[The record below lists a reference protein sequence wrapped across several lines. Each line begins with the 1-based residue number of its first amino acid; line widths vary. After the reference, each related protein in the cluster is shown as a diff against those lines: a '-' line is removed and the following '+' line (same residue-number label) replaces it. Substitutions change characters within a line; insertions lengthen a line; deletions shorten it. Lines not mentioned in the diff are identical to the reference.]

1 MGWPAVSGEFTVGDE
16 KNQIVLVTLGSSIDV
31 SGVIDKIA
39 ISGTM
44 KTENIGIEKVIANII
59 SNPCIR
65 YLIICG
71 AEVHGH
77 LAGDAFL
84 AIHKSGIDEK
94 NRIVGASGAIP
105 FISNLTSKEV
115 DRFRE
120 QVVEIIDLV
129 NVEDMGQ
136 IEQAINSCAPKDP
149 FPAEPMIVTLGK
161 AAQAD
166 GGSDTILTPEAVSIE
181 SRLRSLEQ
189 EAKDL
194 GKLNKFMSGVVSGIW
209 QGLTSG
215 FVVTLLIFAI
225 RRFL

>member
-1 MGWPAVSGEFTVGDE
+1 MGWPAISGEFTVGDE

-84 AIHKSGIDEK
+84 AIHMSGIDEK
-94 NRIVGASGAIP
+94 NRIIGASGAIP
-105 FISNLTSKEV
+105 FISNLTSNEV

-136 IEQAINSCAPKDP
+136 IKQAIDACVPKDP

-161 AAQAD
+161 TAQAE
-166 GGSDTILTPEAVSIE
+166 GGSDVILTPEAVSIE

-189 EAKDL
+189 EVKDL

>member
-16 KNQIVLVTLGSSIDV
+16 KNQVVLVTLGSSIDV

-59 SNPCIR
+59 SNPNIR
-65 YLIICG
+65 HLIICG

-105 FISNLTSKEV
+105 FISNLSSKEV
-115 DRFRE
+115 ERFRE
-120 QVVEIIDLV
+120 QVEIIDLV
-129 NVEDMGQ
+129 NVEDLGQ
-136 IEQAINSCAPKDP
+136 IKQAIDACAPKDP

-161 AAQAD
+161 AAQAE
-166 GGSDTILTPEAVSIE
+166 GGSDVILTPEAVSIE

-189 EAKDL
+189 EVKDL
-194 GKLNKFMSGVVSGIW
+194 GKLNKFMSGIVSGIW
-209 QGLTSG
+209 QGLTFG

>member
-16 KNQIVLVTLGSSIDV
+16 TNQIVLATLGSSIDV
-31 SGVIDKIA
+31 SGVIDRIA

-59 SNPCIR
+59 SNPNIR

-84 AIHKSGIDEK
+84 AIHRSGIDEK
-94 NRIVGASGAIP
+94 NRIIGASGAIP
-105 FISNLTSKEV
+105 FISNLSSKEV

-120 QVVEIIDLV
+120 QVEIIDLV

-136 IEQAINSCAPKDP
+136 IKQAIDACAPKDP
-149 FPAEPMIVTLGK
+149 FPAEPMVVTLGK

-166 GGSDTILTPEAVSIE
+166 EGSDTILTPEAVSIE
-181 SRLRSLEQ
+181 SRLRILEQ
-189 EAKDL
+189 EMKDI
-194 GKLNKFMSGVVSGIW
+194 GKLNKFMSGIVSGIW

-215 FVVTLLIFAI
+215 FAATLLIFAI

>member
-16 KNQIVLVTLGSSIDV
+16 TNQIVLVTLGSSIDV
-31 SGVIDKIA
+31 SGVIDRIA

-59 SNPCIR
+59 SNPNIR
-65 YLIICG
+65 YLIVCG

-84 AIHKSGIDEK
+84 AIHRSGIDEK
-94 NRIVGASGAIP
+94 NRIIGASGAIP
-105 FISNLTSKEV
+105 FISNLSSKEV

-120 QVVEIIDLV
+120 QVEIIDLV
-129 NVEDMGQ
+129 NVED
-136 IEQAINSCAPKDP
+136 IEQIKQAIDACAPKEP
-149 FPAEPMIVTLGK
+149 FPAEPMVVALGK

-166 GGSDTILTPEAVSIE
+166 EGSDTILTPEAVSIE
-181 SRLRSLEQ
+181 SRLRILEQ
-189 EAKDL
+189 EMKDL
-194 GKLNKFMSGVVSGIW
+194 GKLNKFMSGIVSGIW

-215 FVVTLLIFAI
+215 FVATLLIFAI

>member
-16 KNQIVLVTLGSSIDV
+16 TNQIVLVTLGSSIDV
-31 SGVIDKIA
+31 SGVIDRIA

-59 SNPCIR
+59 SNPNIR
-65 YLIICG
+65 YLIVCG

-84 AIHKSGIDEK
+84 AIHRSGIDEK
-94 NRIVGASGAIP
+94 NRIIGASGAIP
-105 FISNLTSKEV
+105 FISNLSSKEV
-115 DRFRE
+115 ERFRE
-120 QVVEIIDLV
+120 QVEIIDLV
-129 NVEDMGQ
+129 NVEDMEQ
-136 IEQAINSCAPKDP
+136 IKQAIDACAPKEP
-149 FPAEPMIVTLGK
+149 FPAEPMVVALGK

-166 GGSDTILTPEAVSIE
+166 EGSDTILTPEAVSIE
-181 SRLRSLEQ
+181 SRLRILEQ
-189 EAKDL
+189 EMKDL
-194 GKLNKFMSGVVSGIW
+194 GKLNKFMSGIVSGIW

-215 FVVTLLIFAI
+215 FVATLLIFAI

>member
-16 KNQIVLVTLGSSIDV
+16 KNRVVLVTLGSSIDV
-31 SGVIDKIA
+31 TGVIDKIA

-105 FISNLTSKEV
+105 FISNLSSKEV
-115 DRFRE
+115 ERFRE
-120 QVVEIIDLV
+120 QVEIVDLV
-129 NVEDMGQ
+129 NVEDLGP
-136 IEQAINSCAPKDP
+136 IKQAIDACAPKDP
-149 FPAEPMIVTLGK
+149 FPAEPMVVTLGK

-166 GGSDTILTPEAVSIE
+166 GGSDAILTPEAVSIE

-189 EAKDL
+189 EVKDL

-215 FVVTLLIFAI
+215 FIVTLLIFAI

>member
-16 KNQIVLVTLGSSIDV
+16 TNQIVLVTLGSSIDV
-31 SGVIDKIA
+31 SGVIDRIA

-59 SNPCIR
+59 SNPNIR
-65 YLIICG
+65 YLIVCG

-84 AIHKSGIDEK
+84 AIHRSGIDEK
-94 NRIVGASGAIP
+94 NRIIGASGAIP
-105 FISNLTSKEV
+105 FISNLSSKEV
-115 DRFRE
+115 ERFRE
-120 QVVEIIDLV
+120 QVEIIDLV

-136 IEQAINSCAPKDP
+136 IKQAIDACAPKEP
-149 FPAEPMIVTLGK
+149 FPAEPMVVALGK

-166 GGSDTILTPEAVSIE
+166 EGSDTILTPEAVSIE
-181 SRLRSLEQ
+181 SRLRILEQ
-189 EAKDL
+189 EMKDL
-194 GKLNKFMSGVVSGIW
+194 GKLNKFMSGIVSGIW

-215 FVVTLLIFAI
+215 FVATLLIFAI

>member
-16 KNQIVLVTLGSSIDV
+16 TNQIVLVTLGSSIDV
-31 SGVIDKIA
+31 SGVIDRIA

-59 SNPCIR
+59 SNPNIR

-77 LAGDAFL
+77 LAGDALL
-84 AIHKSGIDEK
+84 AIHRSGIDEK
-94 NRIVGASGAIP
+94 NRIIGASGAIP
-105 FISNLTSKEV
+105 FISNLSSKEV

-120 QVVEIIDLV
+120 QVEIIDLV
-129 NVEDMGQ
+129 NVEDMEQ
-136 IEQAINSCAPKDP
+136 IKQAIDACAPKEP
-149 FPAEPMIVTLGK
+149 FPAEPMVVALGK

-166 GGSDTILTPEAVSIE
+166 EGSDTILTPEAVSIE
-181 SRLRSLEQ
+181 SRLRILEQ
-189 EAKDL
+189 EMKDL
-194 GKLNKFMSGVVSGIW
+194 GKLNKFMSGIVSGIW

-215 FVVTLLIFAI
+215 FVATLLIFAI

>member
-16 KNQIVLVTLGSSIDV
+16 TNQIVLVTLGSSIDV
-31 SGVIDKIA
+31 SGVIDRIA

-59 SNPCIR
+59 SNPNIR

-84 AIHKSGIDEK
+84 AIHRSGIDEK
-94 NRIVGASGAIP
+94 NRIIGASGAIP
-105 FISNLTSKEV
+105 FISNLSSKEV
-115 DRFRE
+115 ERFRE
-120 QVVEIIDLV
+120 QVEIIDLV

-136 IEQAINSCAPKDP
+136 IKQAIDACAPKEP
-149 FPAEPMIVTLGK
+149 FPAEPMVVALGK

-166 GGSDTILTPEAVSIE
+166 EGSDTILTPEAVSIE
-181 SRLRSLEQ
+181 SRLRILEQ
-189 EAKDL
+189 EMKDL
-194 GKLNKFMSGVVSGIW
+194 GKLNKFMSGIVSGIW

-215 FVVTLLIFAI
+215 FVATLLIFAI

>member
-1 MGWPAVSGEFTVGDE
+1 MSWPAVSGEFTVGDE
-16 KNQIVLVTLGSSIDV
+16 TNQIVLVTLGSSIDV
-31 SGVIDKIA
+31 SGVIDRIA

-59 SNPCIR
+59 SNPNIR
-65 YLIICG
+65 YLIVCG

-84 AIHKSGIDEK
+84 AIHRSGIDEK
-94 NRIVGASGAIP
+94 NRIIGASGAIP
-105 FISNLTSKEV
+105 FISNLSSKEV

-120 QVVEIIDLV
+120 QVEIIDLV
-129 NVEDMGQ
+129 NVEDMEQ
-136 IEQAINSCAPKDP
+136 IKQAIDARAPKEP
-149 FPAEPMIVTLGK
+149 FPAEPMVVALGK

-166 GGSDTILTPEAVSIE
+166 EGSDTILTPEAVSIE
-181 SRLRSLEQ
+181 SRLRILEQ
-189 EAKDL
+189 EMKDL
-194 GKLNKFMSGVVSGIW
+194 GKLNKFMSGIVSGIW

-215 FVVTLLIFAI
+215 FVATLLIFAI

>member
-31 SGVIDKIA
+31 TGVIDKIA

-105 FISNLTSKEV
+105 FISNLSSKEV
-115 DRFRE
+115 ERFRE
-120 QVVEIIDLV
+120 QVEIVDLV
-129 NVEDMGQ
+129 NVEDLGQ

-161 AAQAD
+161 AAQAE

-189 EAKDL
+189 EVKDL
-194 GKLNKFMSGVVSGIW
+194 GKLNKFMSGIVSGIW

>member
-16 KNQIVLVTLGSSIDV
+16 TNQIVLVTLASSIDV
-31 SGVIDKIA
+31 SGVIDRIA

-59 SNPCIR
+59 SNPNIR
-65 YLIICG
+65 YLIVCG

-84 AIHKSGIDEK
+84 AIHRSGIDEK
-94 NRIVGASGAIP
+94 NRIIGASGAIP
-105 FISNLTSKEV
+105 FISNLSSKEV

-120 QVVEIIDLV
+120 QVEIIDLV
-129 NVEDMGQ
+129 NVED
-136 IEQAINSCAPKDP
+136 IEQIKQAIDACAPKEP
-149 FPAEPMIVTLGK
+149 FPAEPMVVALGK

-166 GGSDTILTPEAVSIE
+166 EGSDTILTPEAVSIE
-181 SRLRSLEQ
+181 SRLRILEQ
-189 EAKDL
+189 EMKDL
-194 GKLNKFMSGVVSGIW
+194 GKLNKFMSGIVSGIW

-215 FVVTLLIFAI
+215 FVATLLIFAI

>member
-16 KNQIVLVTLGSSIDV
+16 TNQIVLVTLGSSIDV
-31 SGVIDKIA
+31 SGVIDRIA

-59 SNPCIR
+59 SNPNIR
-65 YLIICG
+65 YLIVCG

-84 AIHKSGIDEK
+84 AIHRSGIDEK
-94 NRIVGASGAIP
+94 NRIIGASGAIP
-105 FISNLTSKEV
+105 FISNLSSKEV

-120 QVVEIIDLV
+120 QVEIIDLV

-136 IEQAINSCAPKDP
+136 IKQAIDACAPKEP
-149 FPAEPMIVTLGK
+149 FPAEPMVVALGK

-166 GGSDTILTPEAVSIE
+166 EGSDTILTPEAVSIE
-181 SRLRSLEQ
+181 SRLRILEQ
-189 EAKDL
+189 EMKDL
-194 GKLNKFMSGVVSGIW
+194 GKLNKFMSGIVSGIW

-215 FVVTLLIFAI
+215 FVATLLIFAI

>member
-16 KNQIVLVTLGSSIDV
+16 TNQIVLVTLGSSIDV
-31 SGVIDKIA
+31 SGVIDRIA

-59 SNPCIR
+59 SNPNIR
-65 YLIICG
+65 YLIVCG

-84 AIHKSGIDEK
+84 AIHRSGIDEK
-94 NRIVGASGAIP
+94 NRIIGASGAIP
-105 FISNLTSKEV
+105 FISNLSSKEV

-120 QVVEIIDLV
+120 QVEIIDLV
-129 NVEDMGQ
+129 NVEDMEQ
-136 IEQAINSCAPKDP
+136 IKQAIDACAPKEP
-149 FPAEPMIVTLGK
+149 FPAEPMVVALGK

-166 GGSDTILTPEAVSIE
+166 EGSDTILTPEAVSIE
-181 SRLRSLEQ
+181 SRLRILEQ
-189 EAKDL
+189 EMKDL
-194 GKLNKFMSGVVSGIW
+194 GKLNKFMSGIVSGIW

>member
-16 KNQIVLVTLGSSIDV
+16 TNQIVLVTLGSSIDV
-31 SGVIDKIA
+31 SGVIDRIA

-59 SNPCIR
+59 SNPNIR

-84 AIHKSGIDEK
+84 AIHRSGIDEK
-94 NRIVGASGAIP
+94 NRIIGASGAIP
-105 FISNLTSKEV
+105 FISNLSSKEV

-120 QVVEIIDLV
+120 QVEIIDLV
-129 NVEDMGQ
+129 NVED
-136 IEQAINSCAPKDP
+136 IEQIKQAIDACAPKEP
-149 FPAEPMIVTLGK
+149 FPAEPMVVALGK

-166 GGSDTILTPEAVSIE
+166 EGSDTILTPEAVSIE
-181 SRLRSLEQ
+181 SRLRILEQ
-189 EAKDL
+189 EMKDL
-194 GKLNKFMSGVVSGIW
+194 GKLNKFMSGIVSGIW

-215 FVVTLLIFAI
+215 FVATLLIFAI

>member
-16 KNQIVLVTLGSSIDV
+16 TNQIVLVTLGSSIDV
-31 SGVIDKIA
+31 SGVIDRIA

-59 SNPCIR
+59 SNPNIR

-84 AIHKSGIDEK
+84 AIHRSGIDEK
-94 NRIVGASGAIP
+94 NRIIGASGAIP
-105 FISNLTSKEV
+105 FISNLSSKEV

-120 QVVEIIDLV
+120 QVEIIDLV
-129 NVEDMGQ
+129 NVEDMEQ
-136 IEQAINSCAPKDP
+136 IKQAIDACAPKEP
-149 FPAEPMIVTLGK
+149 FPAEPMVVALGK

-166 GGSDTILTPEAVSIE
+166 EGSDTILTPEAVSIE
-181 SRLRSLEQ
+181 SRLRILEQ
-189 EAKDL
+189 EMKDL
-194 GKLNKFMSGVVSGIW
+194 GKLNKFMSGIVSGIW

-215 FVVTLLIFAI
+215 FVATLLIFAI

>member
-1 MGWPAVSGEFTVGDE
+1 MGWPAISGEFTVGDE

-94 NRIVGASGAIP
+94 NRIIGASGAIP
-105 FISNLTSKEV
+105 FISNLTSTEV

-129 NVEDMGQ
+129 NVEDMEQ
-136 IEQAINSCAPKDP
+136 IKQAIDACVPKDP

-161 AAQAD
+161 TAQAE

-189 EAKDL
+189 EVKDL

-215 FVVTLLIFAI
+215 FIVTLLIFAI

>member
-1 MGWPAVSGEFTVGDE
+1 M
-16 KNQIVLVTLGSSIDV
+16 VTLGSSIDV
-31 SGVIDKIA
+31 SGVIDRIA

-59 SNPCIR
+59 SNPNIR

-84 AIHKSGIDEK
+84 AIHRSGIDEK
-94 NRIVGASGAIP
+94 NRIIGASGAIP
-105 FISNLTSKEV
+105 FISNLSSKEV
-115 DRFRE
+115 ERFRE
-120 QVVEIIDLV
+120 QVEIIDLV

-136 IEQAINSCAPKDP
+136 IKQAIDACAPKEP
-149 FPAEPMIVTLGK
+149 FPAEPMVVALGK

-166 GGSDTILTPEAVSIE
+166 EGSDTILTPEAVSIE
-181 SRLRSLEQ
+181 SRLRILEQ
-189 EAKDL
+189 EMKDL
-194 GKLNKFMSGVVSGIW
+194 GKLNKFMSGIVSGIW

-215 FVVTLLIFAI
+215 FVATLLIFAI

>member
-166 GGSDTILTPEAVSIE
+166 RGSDTILTPEAVSIE

-189 EAKDL
+189 EVKDL

>member
-39 ISGTM
+39 IAGTM

-105 FISNLTSKEV
+105 FISNLSSKEV
-115 DRFRE
+115 ERFRE
-120 QVVEIIDLV
+120 QVEIIDLV

-136 IEQAINSCAPKDP
+136 IKQEIDACAPKDP

-189 EAKDL
+189 EVKDL

>member
-1 MGWPAVSGEFTVGDE
+1 MGWPAVSGEFRVGDE

-84 AIHKSGIDEK
+84 AIHKAGIDEK

-120 QVVEIIDLV
+120 QVEIIDLV

-136 IEQAINSCAPKDP
+136 IGQAIDSCAPKDP

-189 EAKDL
+189 EVKDL
-194 GKLNKFMSGVVSGIW
+194 GKLNKFMSGIVSGIW

>member
-1 MGWPAVSGEFTVGDE
+1 MGWPAISGEFTVGDE
-16 KNQIVLVTLGSSIDV
+16 KNRVVLVTLGSSIDV
-31 SGVIDKIA
+31 TGVIDKIA

-105 FISNLTSKEV
+105 FISNLSSKEV
-115 DRFRE
+115 ERFRE
-120 QVVEIIDLV
+120 QVEIIDLV

-136 IEQAINSCAPKDP
+136 IKQAIDACAPKDP
-149 FPAEPMIVTLGK
+149 FPAEPMVVTLGK

-166 GGSDTILTPEAVSIE
+166 GGSDAILTPEAVSIE

-189 EAKDL
+189 EVKDL

-209 QGLTSG
+209 QGLTFG
-215 FVVTLLIFAI
+215 FAVTLIIFAI

>member
-31 SGVIDKIA
+31 TGVTDKIA
-39 ISGTM
+39 IAGTM

-105 FISNLTSKEV
+105 FISNLSSKEV

-120 QVVEIIDLV
+120 QIEIIDLV

-136 IEQAINSCAPKDP
+136 IKQAIDACAPKDP

-161 AAQAD
+161 AAKAE
-166 GGSDTILTPEAVSIE
+166 GGSDVILTPEAVSIE
-181 SRLRSLEQ
+181 SRLRSLAQ
-189 EAKDL
+189 EVKDL

>member
-16 KNQIVLVTLGSSIDV
+16 TNQIVLVTLGSSIDV
-31 SGVIDKIA
+31 SGVIDRIA

-59 SNPCIR
+59 SNPNIR
-65 YLIICG
+65 YLIVCG

-84 AIHKSGIDEK
+84 AIHRSGIDEK
-94 NRIVGASGAIP
+94 NRIIGASGAIP
-105 FISNLTSKEV
+105 FISNLSSKEV

-120 QVVEIIDLV
+120 QVEIIDLV
-129 NVEDMGQ
+129 NVEDMEQ
-136 IEQAINSCAPKDP
+136 IKQAIDACAPKEP
-149 FPAEPMIVTLGK
+149 FPAEPMVVALGK

-166 GGSDTILTPEAVSIE
+166 EGSDTILTPEAVSIE
-181 SRLRSLEQ
+181 SRLRILEQ
-189 EAKDL
+189 EMKDL
-194 GKLNKFMSGVVSGIW
+194 GKLNKFMSGIVSGIW

-215 FVVTLLIFAI
+215 FVATLLIFAI

>member
-136 IEQAINSCAPKDP
+136 IKQAINSCAPKDP

>member
-16 KNQIVLVTLGSSIDV
+16 TNQIVLVTLGSSIDV
-31 SGVIDKIA
+31 SGVIDRIA

-59 SNPCIR
+59 SNPNIR
-65 YLIICG
+65 YLIVCG

-84 AIHKSGIDEK
+84 AIHRSGIDEK
-94 NRIVGASGAIP
+94 NRIIGASGAIP
-105 FISNLTSKEV
+105 FISNLSSKEV

-120 QVVEIIDLV
+120 QVEIIDLV
-129 NVEDMGQ
+129 NVED
-136 IEQAINSCAPKDP
+136 IEQIKQAIDACAPKEP
-149 FPAEPMIVTLGK
+149 FPAEPMVVALGK

-166 GGSDTILTPEAVSIE
+166 EGSDTILTPETVSIE
-181 SRLRSLEQ
+181 SRLRILEQ
-189 EAKDL
+189 EMKDL
-194 GKLNKFMSGVVSGIW
+194 GKLNKFMSGIVSGIW

-215 FVVTLLIFAI
+215 FVATLLIFAI

>member
-16 KNQIVLVTLGSSIDV
+16 KNRVVLVTLGSSIDV
-31 SGVIDKIA
+31 TGVIDKIA

-105 FISNLTSKEV
+105 FISNLSSKEV
-115 DRFRE
+115 ERFRE
-120 QVVEIIDLV
+120 QVEIIDLV
-129 NVEDMGQ
+129 NVEDLGQ
-136 IEQAINSCAPKDP
+136 IKQAIDACAPKDP

-161 AAQAD
+161 AAQAE
-166 GGSDTILTPEAVSIE
+166 GGSDVILTPEAVSIE

-189 EAKDL
+189 EVKDL
-194 GKLNKFMSGVVSGIW
+194 GKLNKFMSGIVSGIW
-209 QGLTSG
+209 QGLTFG

>member
-16 KNQIVLVTLGSSIDV
+16 TNQIVLVTLGSSIDV
-31 SGVIDKIA
+31 SGVIDRIA

-59 SNPCIR
+59 SNPNIR
-65 YLIICG
+65 YLIVCG

-84 AIHKSGIDEK
+84 AIHRSGIDEK
-94 NRIVGASGAIP
+94 NRIIGASGAIP
-105 FISNLTSKEV
+105 FISNLSSKEV

-120 QVVEIIDLV
+120 QVEIIDLV
-129 NVEDMGQ
+129 NVEDMEQ
-136 IEQAINSCAPKDP
+136 IKQAIDACAPKEP
-149 FPAEPMIVTLGK
+149 FPAEPMVVALGK

-166 GGSDTILTPEAVSIE
+166 EGSDTILTPEAVSIE
-181 SRLRSLEQ
+181 SRLRILEQ
-189 EAKDL
+189 EVKDL
-194 GKLNKFMSGVVSGIW
+194 GKLNKFMSGIVSGIW

-215 FVVTLLIFAI
+215 FVATLLIFAI

>member
-16 KNQIVLVTLGSSIDV
+16 KNPVVLVTLGSSIDV
-31 SGVIDKIA
+31 TGVIDKIA

-94 NRIVGASGAIP
+94 NRIIGASGAIP
-105 FISNLTSKEV
+105 FISNLTTDAV

-120 QVVEIIDLV
+120 QVEIIDLV
-129 NVEDMGQ
+129 NVEDMGR
-136 IEQAINSCAPKDP
+136 IKQAIDSCAPKDP

-161 AAQAD
+161 VAEAD

-189 EAKDL
+189 EVKDL

>member
-16 KNQIVLVTLGSSIDV
+16 TNQIVLVTLGSSIDV
-31 SGVIDKIA
+31 SGVIDRIA

-59 SNPCIR
+59 SNPNIR
-65 YLIICG
+65 YLIVCG

-84 AIHKSGIDEK
+84 AIHRSGIDEK
-94 NRIVGASGAIP
+94 NRIIGASGAIP
-105 FISNLTSKEV
+105 FISNLSSKEV

-120 QVVEIIDLV
+120 QVEIIDLV
-129 NVEDMGQ
+129 NVEDMEQ
-136 IEQAINSCAPKDP
+136 IKQAIDACAPKEP
-149 FPAEPMIVTLGK
+149 FPAEPMVVAIGK

-166 GGSDTILTPEAVSIE
+166 EGSDTILTPEAVSIE
-181 SRLRSLEQ
+181 SRLRILEQ
-189 EAKDL
+189 EMKDL
-194 GKLNKFMSGVVSGIW
+194 GKLNKFMSGIVSGIW

-215 FVVTLLIFAI
+215 FVATLLIFAI

>member
-1 MGWPAVSGEFTVGDE
+1 MSWPAVSGEFTVGDE
-16 KNQIVLVTLGSSIDV
+16 TNQIVLVTLGSSIDV
-31 SGVIDKIA
+31 SGVIDRIA

-59 SNPCIR
+59 SNPNIR
-65 YLIICG
+65 YLIVCG

-84 AIHKSGIDEK
+84 AIHRSGIDEK
-94 NRIVGASGAIP
+94 NRIIGASGAIP
-105 FISNLTSKEV
+105 FISNLSSKEV

-120 QVVEIIDLV
+120 QVEIIDLV
-129 NVEDMGQ
+129 NVED
-136 IEQAINSCAPKDP
+136 IEQIKQAIDACAPKEP
-149 FPAEPMIVTLGK
+149 FPAEPMVVALGK

-166 GGSDTILTPEAVSIE
+166 EGSDTILTPEAVSIE
-181 SRLRSLEQ
+181 SRLRILEQ
-189 EAKDL
+189 EMKDL
-194 GKLNKFMSGVVSGIW
+194 GKLNKFMSGIVSGIW

-215 FVVTLLIFAI
+215 FVATLLIFAI

>member
-31 SGVIDKIA
+31 TGVINKIA
-39 ISGTM
+39 IAGTM

-105 FISNLTSKEV
+105 FISNLSSKEV
-115 DRFRE
+115 ERFRE
-120 QVVEIIDLV
+120 QVEIIDLV

-136 IEQAINSCAPKDP
+136 IKQAIDACAPKDP

-161 AAQAD
+161 VAEAD
-166 GGSDTILTPEAVSIE
+166 GGSDVILTPEVVSIE

-189 EAKDL
+189 EVKDL